1 MAWGVSQR
9 ISGFGKKHGMRPYSG
24 EKHEQLRR
32 QIIRSKL
39 LSSSVLWP
47 AREIALVG
55 AGITAIFLVQQSRL
69 FAPLMSG
76 YSITGA
82 LKLIELSSVRARFAA
97 IFPQRAGICRI
108 KYPICTQP
116 WVGGLNSM
124 SDMWWT
130 GGLQDG
136 LLLNPVNVIQYH
148 QAGEEKECQEYKRNP
163 FIKGFA

>member
-1 MAWGVSQR
+1 MTGQR
-9 ISGFGKKHGMRPYSG
+9 NSACWCRHYCY
-24 EKHEQLRR
+24 
-32 QIIRSKL
+32 
-39 LSSSVLWP
+39 
-47 AREIALVG
+47 
-55 AGITAIFLVQQSRL
+55 FLVQQSRL

-163 FIKGFA
+163 FIKDLHRTPSPPHTCYGFFEWPLKSVSVATNVKFTLKFRQLSLYLGHFYP